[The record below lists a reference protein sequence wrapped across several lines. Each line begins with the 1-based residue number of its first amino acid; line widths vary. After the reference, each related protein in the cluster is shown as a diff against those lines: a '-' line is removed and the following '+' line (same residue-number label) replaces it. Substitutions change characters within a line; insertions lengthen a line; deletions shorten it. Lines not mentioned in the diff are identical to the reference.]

1 MAAEPPRQRRASLEL
16 SPDEFREL
24 GHALVDEVSS
34 FLETLPQ
41 RRVAPGERAPEVR
54 ALLPVG
60 GVPARGR
67 DPGELLTEAAR
78 LLIDNSLF
86 NGHPRFWGYIT
97 SSAAPIGALADLLA
111 AAVNPNLGGWPLSAV
126 MRSSPRTTRLL

>member
-67 DPGELLTEAAR
+67 DPG
-78 LLIDNSLF
+78 SF
-86 NGHPRFWGYIT
+86 
-97 SSAAPIGALADLLA
+97 
-111 AAVNPNLGGWPLSAV
+111 
-126 MRSSPRTTRLL
+126 